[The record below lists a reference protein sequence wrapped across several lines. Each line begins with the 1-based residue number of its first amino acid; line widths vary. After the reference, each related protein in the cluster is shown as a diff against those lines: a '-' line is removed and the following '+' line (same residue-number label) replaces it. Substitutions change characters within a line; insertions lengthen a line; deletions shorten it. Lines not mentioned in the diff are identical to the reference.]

1 MLMDIATVIGAAT
14 LAVTIV
20 GTVFNIVWSIYIER
34 KHNKKEK

>member
-1 MLMDIATVIGAAT
+1 MLMDIATVIGVAT